1 MNARIQQL
9 LRNVAEFFLA
19 QPPRRRLA
27 LVGTG
32 AVTMALVLGLAW
44 WVQRPVMRPL
54 FTNLS
59 SEDAGSIVAA
69 LREQKVEYELEDGGR
84 AVLVPADKLY
94 DLRLTLA
101 TRGLPE
107 GGGVGF
113 ELFDKQSLGQ
123 TDFLQHL
130 NYQRALQGELART
143 IAQLGGVE
151 RARVHLAL
159 PERSLFVAQDRKPS
173 ASVVIK
179 LAQGRT
185 LSRAQVDG
193 IVHLVSASVEGMD
206 ADGVTVVDESGHLLT
221 ADRSVGVE
229 TGLSADALDY
239 QRAVER
245 AAAERVENLLAT
257 VVGPGKVMAQVSA
270 KLELARAEKTE
281 ERYDPDGAV
290 VKQQQ
295 STKEETAGAK
305 STQGGAAGTASN
317 LTNDPNTFADTSV
330 PKTSRKEESS
340 AYDVSKTVTRTIAPV
355 GTVQQLSVAVI
366 VDGTWSDENGK
377 RTFVPRSDDEM
388 ERLTALA
395 KSAVGFDEE
404 RGDKIQVTSAPFQEA
419 PAEAAESALGG
430 VARWA
435 PTIFTRLLGVALV
448 LVGLLYVVRPL
459 LLTMAARR
467 PTTGGGAAALE
478 IGDLSGAMSALTQ
491 ENLQLTQSN
500 PERAAQLVRE
510 WLSEDTGIGRSV

>member
-1 MNARIQQL
+1 MNARIQQI
-9 LRNVAEFFLA
+9 LRNVADFFLA
-19 QPPRRRLA
+19 QPPARRLA

-32 AVTMALVLGLAW
+32 ALSMALVLGLAW

-69 LREQKVEYELEDGGR
+69 LREQKVEYELDDGGR
-84 AVLVPADKLY
+84 AVLVPAEKLY
-94 DLRLTLA
+94 DLRLSLA

-159 PERSLFVAQDRKPS
+159 PERSLFVAQDRRPS

-193 IVHLVSASVEGMD
+193 IVHLVSASVEGLD
-206 ADGVTVVDESGHLLT
+206 ADSVTVVDESGHMLT
-221 ADRSVGVE
+221 SDHGAGVD
-229 TGLSADALDY
+229 GSMSADALEY

-245 AAAERVENLLAT
+245 AAEQRVESLLAT
-257 VVGPGKVMAQVSA
+257 VVGPGKVMARVSA
-270 KLELARAEKTE
+270 KLDFARAEKTE

-295 STKEETAGAK
+295 STKEESTGAK
-305 STQGGAAGTASN
+305 TQGGAAGTPSN
-317 LTNDPNTFADTSV
+317 LTNDPQTFTDDGV
-330 PKTSRKEESS
+330 PRSSRKEESS
-340 AYDVSKTVTRTIAPV
+340 AYDVSKTVTRTVAPV
-355 GTVQQLSVAVI
+355 GTVQQLSIAVV
-366 VDGTWSDENGK
+366 VDGTWTEEGGK
-377 RTFVPRSDDEM
+377 RTFVPRPDDEM
-388 ERLTALA
+388 ERLTALV
-395 KSAVGFDEE
+395 KSAVGYDEE

-419 PAEAAESALGG
+419 PADAGESALGG
-430 VARWA
+430 VWRWA
-435 PTIFTRLLGVALV
+435 PTIATRLLGVALA

-459 LLTMAARR
+459 LLAMAVRR
-467 PTTGGGAAALE
+467 ATGAAAALE
-478 IGDLSGAMSALTQ
+478 LGDLSGAMAELTQ
-491 ENLQLTQSN
+491 ENLQLTQQN

-510 WLSEDTGIGRSV
+510 WLNDDVGVGRGA

>member
-9 LRNVAEFFLA
+9 LRNVADFFLA
-19 QPPRRRLA
+19 QPPARRFA

-32 AVTMALVLGLAW
+32 AATMALVLGIAW

-59 SEDAGSIVAA
+59 AEDAGSIVGA
-69 LREQKVEYELEDGGR
+69 LREQKVDYELDDGGR
-84 AVLVPADKLY
+84 AVLVSADKLY
-94 DLRLTLA
+94 DLRLSLA

-113 ELFDKQSLGQ
+113 EIFDKQSLGQ

-193 IVHLVSASVEGMD
+193 IVHLVSASVEALD

-221 ADRSVGVE
+221 ADRGAGSDAGVS
-229 TGLSADALDY
+229 GDALDY

-245 AAAERVENLLAT
+245 SAEQRVESLLST

-270 KLELARAEKTE
+270 KLDFARAEKTE

-295 STKEETAGAK
+295 STKEDSAGAK
-305 STQGGAAGTASN
+305 TQGGAAGTPSN
-317 LTNDPNTFADTSV
+317 LTNDPNTFVDTSV
-330 PKTSRKEESS
+330 PKTSRKEENT
-340 AYDVSKTVTRTIAPV
+340 AYDVSKTITRTVGPV
-355 GTVQQLSVAVI
+355 GTVQQLSIAVV
-366 VDGTWSDENGK
+366 VDGTWTEEGGN
-377 RTFVPRSDDEM
+377 RTFVPRADDEM
-388 ERLTALA
+388 ERLTALV
-395 KSAVGFDEE
+395 KSAVGFDEG

-419 PAEAAESALGG
+419 PADVTESALSG
-430 VARWA
+430 VWRWT
-435 PTIFTRLLGVALV
+435 PLVLTRLLGVALA

-459 LLTMAARR
+459 LITVAARR
-467 PTTGGGAAALE
+467 AAPAAAPE
-478 IGDLSGAMSALTQ
+478 IGDVSNAVAALTH
-491 ENLQLTQSN
+491 ENLQLAQAN

-510 WLSEDTGIGRSV
+510 WLNDDAGIGRGV